1 MLLADEVESGAK
13 ASGIAS
19 GKHAGVA
26 ALGLPSPPISSGSDR
41 SDGDNAVAR
50 LGVTISLLPLS
61 KLDVI
66 DTDSVPEDSEF
77 IGSSH
82 LEMKSGSFHLT
93 LVANRRTGSLRPL
106 KEGAHRFKCGGGLL
120 LH

>member
-1 MLLADEVESGAK
+1 MDGLKKRVPAK
-13 ASGIAS
+13 G
-19 GKHAGVA
+19 
-26 ALGLPSPPISSGSDR
+26 R
-41 SDGDNAVAR
+41 TTVAR
-50 LGVTISLLPLS
+50 LGVTISLLPLN

-66 DTDSVPEDSEF
+66 DTNSVPETRSSS
-77 IGSSH
+77 GSSH

-106 KEGAHRFKCGGGLL
+106 KEGAHRFECGGGLL